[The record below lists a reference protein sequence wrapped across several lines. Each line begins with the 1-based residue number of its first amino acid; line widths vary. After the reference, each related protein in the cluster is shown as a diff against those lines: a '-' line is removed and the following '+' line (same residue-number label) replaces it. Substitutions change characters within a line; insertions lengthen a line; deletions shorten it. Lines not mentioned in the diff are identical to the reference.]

1 MNRTVKLRSI
11 SLPLALVSPPRRQP
25 TLLVLLASNGAGVG
39 GIMQHGGGPLLYI
52 QYRVLME
59 SYGTSILRQGVMHRG
74 ECGGMTEA
82 LV

>member
-1 MNRTVKLRSI
+1 
-11 SLPLALVSPPRRQP
+11 
-25 TLLVLLASNGAGVG
+25 
-39 GIMQHGGGPLLYI
+39 MQHGGGPLLYI